1 MKNPLIPTSEPNDK
15 SYLLPSITGPNNNA
29 GPSRNAAVELI
40 RSKLTD
46 LFKEEPAAK
55 IEIKEVAGSKR
66 KLSKHQQFMYDLSVS
81 GKGLAQ
87 IQTDW
92 HNYYLGLPDQQKH
105 EVWREFYETNAKN
118 SHYSSFVQEAGY
130 QPEQPSAARVG
141 RFESPEAARQR
152 QIDIFGTKAE
162 RRQVR
167 TKILRKVDDRTKA
180 EAKRTLHSLAFG
192 LGMGAIVILIFMFS
206 FFNEVIIAPFIQPS
220 RHVLNTPLIV
230 SATSVSPTSTPE
242 VIIPK
247 INLEIPVSYAA
258 TSDNENIIENDLE
271 GGVVHYPSTV
281 DPGQNGNAAF
291 FGHSSNNIFNPGQYK
306 FAFVLLHTLV
316 KGDTFYLTYQGQI
329 YVYQVIDTR
338 IVPPSDVA
346 ILNDTDG
353 ATATATL
360 ITCDPPGTSINR
372 LAVTGTQ
379 ISPNSSVN
387 QAASVPTIQAPAAIA
402 SNGPSLW
409 HRLIHWLHL

>member
-1 MKNPLIPTSEPNDK
+1 
-15 SYLLPSITGPNNNA
+15 
-29 GPSRNAAVELI
+29 
-40 RSKLTD
+40 
-46 LFKEEPAAK
+46 
-55 IEIKEVAGSKR
+55 
-66 KLSKHQQFMYDLSVS
+66 
-81 GKGLAQ
+81 
-87 IQTDW
+87 
-92 HNYYLGLPDQQKH
+92 
-105 EVWREFYETNAKN
+105 
-118 SHYSSFVQEAGY
+118 
-130 QPEQPSAARVG
+130 
-141 RFESPEAARQR
+141 
-152 QIDIFGTKAE
+152 
-162 RRQVR
+162 
-167 TKILRKVDDRTKA
+167 
-180 EAKRTLHSLAFG
+180 
-192 LGMGAIVILIFMFS
+192 
-206 FFNEVIIAPFIQPS
+206 
-220 RHVLNTPLIV
+220 
-230 SATSVSPTSTPE
+230 
-242 VIIPK
+242 
-247 INLEIPVSYAA
+247 VSYAA

-291 FGHSSNNIFNPGQYK
+291 CGHSSNNIFNPGQYK